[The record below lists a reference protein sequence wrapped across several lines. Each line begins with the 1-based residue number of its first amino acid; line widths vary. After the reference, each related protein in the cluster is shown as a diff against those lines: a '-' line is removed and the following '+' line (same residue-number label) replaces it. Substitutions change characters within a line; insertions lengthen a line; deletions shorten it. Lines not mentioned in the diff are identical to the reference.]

1 MTDNNR
7 LRGFTLPELLITL
20 GIVSIVLT
28 LAVPSVSNM
37 IRDNKLVTHL
47 NAVVSDIH
55 FARSEAVKRG
65 VRVIICRS
73 NDITATVPSCGGAA
87 YDWSTGYIIFADDGS
102 YVNTSYDAGT
112 DTLLRRGMPSDSD
125 VRLRTNSTWN
135 NNLEINP
142 DGSTN
147 EGGVAIMSLCDD
159 RGTDR
164 GKQIQV
170 TNNGIPK
177 LFAGNISDCTPG
189 I

>member
-1 MTDNNR
+1 MTADNK
-7 LRGFTLPELLITL
+7 LRGFTLPELLITM
-20 GIVSIVLT
+20 GIVSIILT
-28 LAVPSVSNM
+28 LAVPSVNTM

-73 NDITATVPSCGGAA
+73 NTVTATVPSCGGTNF
-87 YDWSTGYIIFADDGS
+87 DWSTGYIIFADDGN
-102 YVNTSYDAGT
+102 YLNNTYNAGT
-112 DTLLRRGMPSDSD
+112 DTLLRRGMSSDSD

-147 EGGVAIMSLCDD
+147 EGGIAIMALCDD
-159 RGTDR
+159 RGTDH

-177 LFAGNISDCTPG
+177 LFAGNIPDCTPDS
-189 I
+189 

>member
-1 MTDNNR
+1 MSDYKK
-7 LRGFTLPELLITL
+7 LRGFTLPELLISL
-20 GIVSIVLT
+20 GVISIILT
-28 LAVPSVSNM
+28 LAVPSVNHM
-37 IRDNKLVTHL
+37 VRDNKLTTHL
-47 NAVVSDIH
+47 NNMVSDIH

-73 NDITATVPSCGGAA
+73 TTITASTPSCGGTN
-87 YDWSTGYIIFADDGS
+87 YDWSTGYIIFADDGR
-102 YVNTSYDAGT
+102 YLNNTYNSGV

-125 VRLRTNSTWN
+125 VRLRTNATWN

-147 EGGVAIMSLCDD
+147 EGGIAIMSLCDD
-159 RGTDR
+159 RGTDH

-177 LFAGNISDCTPG
+177 LFAGNISDCTPDS
-189 I
+189 